1 MTNRL
6 ALGAEV
12 ELRFGGN
19 RTDRH
24 GYKLAQVYVL
34 RDGTQ
39 QWLQQEL
46 VKAGLARVYSFSDN
60 RACVDALLAEEAEAR
75 GAKRGIWNSWA
86 YRVLDATDT
95 DKLSRLSHS
104 YQLVEGVVA
113 ETGET
118 AGRLYLNFTR
128 DWRTDFTIAIESKDV
143 PAFTAAGMDLKSLKG
158 KRVRVRGWVEWR
170 NGPMIAVD
178 HPEQLELLPEDK
190 NKAGPAEDASP
201 STGRLNH

>member
-6 ALGAEV
+6 ASGAEV

-118 AGRLYLNFTR
+118 AGRLYLNFTK
-128 DWRTDFTIAIESKDV
+128 DWRTDFTIAIESKGRARVHRRRHGSEIAERQTRPRPRLGGMAERAHDRGRS
-143 PAFTAAGMDLKSLKG
+143 PRATRTLAGRQK
-158 KRVRVRGWVEWR
+158 
-170 NGPMIAVD
+170 
-178 HPEQLELLPEDK
+178 
-190 NKAGPAEDASP
+190 
-201 STGRLNH
+201 